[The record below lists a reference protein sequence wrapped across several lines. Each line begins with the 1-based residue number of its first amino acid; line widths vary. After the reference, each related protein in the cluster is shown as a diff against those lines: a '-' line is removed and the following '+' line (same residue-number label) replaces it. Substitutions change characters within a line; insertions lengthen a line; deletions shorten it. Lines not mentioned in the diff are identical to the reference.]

1 METNRLYFGDNLTVL
16 REKIPDESIDLCYID
31 PPFNSA
37 RDYFVIF
44 KDRTGDASQAQEAA
58 FVDTW
63 NWNNESEYAM
73 REFTRQPNQELRVC
87 MEALH
92 TMLKESAMMAYLVSM
107 AQRFIEIHRVL
118 KPTGSFYLHCDPTAS
133 HYLKII
139 LDTVFGPENFRSE
152 VIWKRSSAHNSA
164 KRYGPIHD
172 TILFY
177 TSSVYFTWNSQYT
190 KYDENYTKTTYNNC
204 DTDGRLWKSSD
215 LTGNGIRNGE
225 TGQAWRGIDV
235 SPKNRHWMYPPSQLD
250 VLDEKGLIHWP
261 KKIGGMPR
269 LKQYLDEMPGVPI
282 QDVFDDIHPV
292 GAQAVERLG
301 YPTQKPLA
309 LLRRIIEAS
318 SNPGDVVLDCYCG
331 CGTTVHAAH
340 ELGRRWV
347 GIDITP
353 IAVSVIKTRLEQT
366 FDGLKVPIDGF
377 PTDYEGARTL
387 FETDPYR
394 FQAWACTLVGAYPR
408 LKKGADKGID
418 GDLPFFDNYEKS
430 QTALVQVK
438 GGKVGAAQV
447 RDLVGTI
454 QREKA
459 ALGLFV
465 CLDEP
470 TKPMLTEAASAG
482 LWDAGYGREYPKIQI
497 LPVRAL
503 LEGMADVRMPPQEKR
518 SLLGFKAAKGQVKSK
533 QTSAKLTKT
542 NGQVELTL
550 D

>member
-16 REKIPDESIDLCYID
+16 REKIPDESVDLCYID

-37 RDYFVIF
+37 RNYFVIF

-63 NWNNESEYAM
+63 NWNEESEYAM

-92 TMLKESAMMAYLVSM
+92 TMLKESPMMAYLVSM

-118 KPTGSFYLHCDPTAS
+118 KPTGSFYIHCDPTAS
-133 HYLKII
+133 HYLKIV
-139 LDTVFGPENFRSE
+139 LDTVFEPGNFINE
-152 VIWKRSSAHNSA
+152 IVWKRS
-164 KRYGPIHD
+164 YGHGDSQKSMGRSHD
-172 TILFY
+172 TIFY
-177 TSSVYFTWNSQYT
+177 YVKNKSYTLNRFYHKHDEKYIDNFFNHLDIAGRRYKLENLTSPNPRPNLMYEYKGYPSPAKGWRVSRERMEQFDVEQRLHFPA
-190 KYDENYTKTTYNNC
+190 KA
-204 DTDGRLWKSSD
+204 DGR
-215 LTGNGIRNGE
+215 I
-225 TGQAWRGIDV
+225 
-235 SPKNRHWMYPPSQLD
+235 M
-250 VLDEKGLIHWP
+250 
-261 KKIGGMPR
+261 KKV
-269 LKQYLDEMPGVPI
+269 YLDELEGQPMM
-282 QDVFDDIHPV
+282 DVWADIAPLSALHT
-292 GAQAVERLG
+292 ERLG

-318 SNPGDVVLDCYCG
+318 SNPGDLVLDCYCG

-340 ELGRRWV
+340 ELGRQWI

-418 GDLPFFDNYEKS
+418 GDLPFFDYNEKS
-430 QTALVQVK
+430 QTAIVQVK
-438 GGKVGAAQV
+438 GGKLGAAQV

-459 ALGLFV
+459 AIGIFV
-465 CLDEP
+465 CLEEP
-470 TKPMLTEAASAG
+470 TKPMLTEAAAAG
-482 LWDAGYGREYPKIQI
+482 LWDAGYGREYPRIQI
-497 LPVRAL
+497 LPVKAL
-503 LEGMADVRMPPQEKR
+503 LEGKADVRMPPQEKR
-518 SLLGFKAAKGQVKSK
+518 SLLGFKAAKGQVRGK
-533 QTSAKLTKT
+533 QTAAKLTTT
-542 NGQVELTL
+542 NGQVELSL
-550 D
+550 E